1 MREDKSVDQ
10 RRIYYDKSR
19 GETLVA
25 SDSDSDSDSDEEA
38 IDEDEENKE
47 FADSE
52 DYILRL
58 V

>member
-10 RRIYYDKSR
+10 RRIYYDKSW

-25 SDSDSDSDSDEEA
+25 SDSDSDEEA